1 MKGNCQ
7 KPGKTTATQRIDGSK
22 YFHVLGC
29 KIKKNISK
37 ITSSQ
42 NKVLLIDQQM
52 KQMQNMLPTT
62 ENMAAN
68 KRSSGRSQ

>member
-7 KPGKTTATQRIDGSK
+7 KPGKTTATQRINGSK

-42 NKVLLIDQQM
+42 NKVLLIDQ
-52 KQMQNMLPTT
+52 
-62 ENMAAN
+62 
-68 KRSSGRSQ
+68 R

>member
-7 KPGKTTATQRIDGSK
+7 KPGKTTATQRINGSK

-37 ITSSQ
+37 I
-42 NKVLLIDQQM
+42 
-52 KQMQNMLPTT
+52 P
-62 ENMAAN
+62 AA
-68 KRSSGRSQ
+68 KTKYF